1 MLDSAATMSDIASS
15 APPSGPGSPKG
26 GGGAGAGGVLEEQ
39 QSSGDARP
47 LAGGAAASAADL
59 LSASLLAELG
69 LGGSPQVERSGA
81 ADFLADSPAAALRA
95 LAASGRPRASGEPA
109 LVVAGGSCAPPA
121 AKGKYVRPS
130 RR

>member
-1 MLDSAATMSDIASS
+1 MSDIASS
-15 APPSGPGSPKG
+15 APPSGPGSPK
-26 GGGAGAGGVLEEQ
+26 
-39 QSSGDARP
+39 
-47 LAGGAAASAADL
+47 AAAAPAPAGFWKKAVKETLGHSPEVPRSSAADL

-81 ADFLADSPAAALRA
+81 ADFLADSPAAAPA
-95 LAASGRPRASGEPA
+95 PSPRAAARARRASPPSSSPTGR
-109 LVVAGGSCAPPA
+109 APPA

>member
-1 MLDSAATMSDIASS
+1 MSDIASS
-15 APPSGPGSPKG
+15 APPSGPGSPK
-26 GGGAGAGGVLEEQ
+26 
-39 QSSGDARP
+39 
-47 LAGGAAASAADL
+47 AAAAPAPAGFWKKAVKETIGHSPEVPRSSAADL

-81 ADFLADSPAAALRA
+81 ADFLADSPEAAPAPSPRAAARA
-95 LAASGRPRASGEPA
+95 RRASPPSSSPA
-109 LVVAGGSCAPPA
+109 GRAPPA